1 LKTVAVAAVA
11 RDGRGQ
17 QRRVWDAM
25 LESQQL
31 GASAFAIARSGL
43 GRCDRL

>member
-1 LKTVAVAAVA
+1 LVTGSA
-11 RDGRGQ
+11 G
-17 QRRVWDAM
+17 DAM

-31 GASAFAIARSGL
+31 RASAFAIARSDL

>member
-31 GASAFAIARSGL
+31 GASAVRSPFWADAITFL
-43 GRCDRL
+43 G